1 MSAAPRAPRPG
12 SGHVPL
18 VEHLVARALLTGGLV
33 GVGLILLGGGIY
45 AGQGGFHHHVLQLS
59 RPPAGSPP
67 GVFLSVQQVLDGL
80 RRRPIDPLAVTAL
93 GLVAL
98 MATPILAAALAIPGF
113 LHARDYRYAAIALF
127 VLSLLVV
134 SLTVAGGIH

>member
-1 MSAAPRAPRPG
+1 
-12 SGHVPL
+12 VPL
-18 VEHLVARALLTGGLV
+18 VEHLVARTLLAGGLV
-33 GVGLILLGGGIY
+33 GLVLILLGGGLY
-45 AGQGGFHHHVLQLS
+45 AIQGGFHHHALALG

-67 GVFLSVQQVLDGL
+67 GVFLSVRQVLDGL
-80 RRRPIDPLAVTAL
+80 QRRPIDPLAVTAL

-98 MATPILAAALAIPGF
+98 MATPILAVGLAIPGF
-113 LHARDYRYAAIALF
+113 LHAGDYRYAAIALF

>member
-1 MSAAPRAPRPG
+1 MSAAERTPRPG

-18 VEHLVARALLTGGLV
+18 VEHLVARTLLAGGLA
-33 GVGLILLGGGIY
+33 GVVLILLGGGIY
-45 AGQGGFHHHVLQLS
+45 AAQGGFHHHALQLS
-59 RPPAGSPP
+59 RPAVGSPP
-67 GVFLSVQQVLDGL
+67 GVFRSVRQVLDGL
-80 RRRPIDPLAVTAL
+80 RRRPVDPLAVTAL

-113 LHARDYRYAAIALF
+113 LHAGDYRYAAIALF
-127 VLSLLVV
+127 VLTLLVV